1 MNNRTEKRKWHIWE
15 EDEFKQTVK
24 QINSNI
30 TILNFT
36 RIRKKAECQCNI
48 CGYKWSPEAYSLI
61 AGNGC
66 PKCSGK
72 VRLNFPEFKKEFNSS
87 NDLNIEILSNVAIKT
102 TDKIKCRCKACGN
115 VWITDVNHLKHNH
128 GCNSCRHTGTSFM
141 EQAILKAFR
150 LRLGDEDVL
159 SRNRTLINKELDI
172 VIPSKNIAFEP
183 GTWNFHKKKIKDDL
197 VKQKLCREIN
207 IRLIIIYDMFKDDCF
222 SSINDCI
229 TYTCELGAYKNR
241 TELRRL
247 IDKLF
252 SLTEIH
258 PLIDDDEWK
267 IIQDYANKFAMKKTP
282 QEIINEIK
290 EINPNIIFIEMP
302 TRYSEKVLCKCLK
315 CEHEWLTSPTYIKS
329 GTGCPQ
335 CNPTRKLTQEEFN
348 KRVKEINH
356 NITPLEQYKNI
367 TTPIKFKCN
376 ICNYEWKTIPRNV
389 LNVDI
394 SCPKCRKIN
403 QLKHTLA
410 KNNINILSEDDKII
424 DQLSNVN
431 PKSTYNTKEFVWLM
445 SKINSDIELL
455 DEYKNINK
463 KVKCKCKK
471 CSTVSYMKP
480 QHLLNGHGCFKCNS
494 PFYNLKD

>member
-1 MNNRTEKRKWHIWE
+1 
-15 EDEFKQTVK
+15 
-24 QINSNI
+24 
-30 TILNFT
+30 
-36 RIRKKAECQCNI
+36 
-48 CGYKWSPEAYSLI
+48 
-61 AGNGC
+61 
-66 PKCSGK
+66 
-72 VRLNFPEFKKEFNSS
+72 
-87 NDLNIEILSNVAIKT
+87 
-102 TDKIKCRCKACGN
+102 
-115 VWITDVNHLKHNH
+115 
-128 GCNSCRHTGTSFM
+128 
-141 EQAILKAFR
+141 
-150 LRLGDEDVL
+150 
-159 SRNRTLINKELDI
+159 
-172 VIPSKNIAFEP
+172 
-183 GTWNFHKKKIKDDL
+183 
-197 VKQKLCREIN
+197 
-207 IRLIIIYDMFKDDCF
+207 
-222 SSINDCI
+222 
-229 TYTCELGAYKNR
+229 
-241 TELRRL
+241 
-247 IDKLF
+247 
-252 SLTEIH
+252 
-258 PLIDDDEWK
+258 
-267 IIQDYANKFAMKKTP
+267 MKKTP

-348 KRVKEINH
+348 KRVEEINH

-403 QLKHTLA
+403 QLKHTLT
-410 KNNINILSEDDKII
+410 KNNINVLNEDDKII

-455 DEYKNINK
+455 DEYKSIDK

-471 CSTVSYMKP
+471 CNTVSYMKP
-480 QHLLNGHGCFKCNS
+480 R
-494 PFYNLKD
+494 